1 MSHQQA
7 TRVLAIRHGETSW
20 NVDTRIQGKLDIGL
34 NDNGRK
40 QAERLGAAL
49 AKSQAQEPLNVISA
63 IYSSDLWRAYDTALS
78 ISKATGV
85 PVVADEGLRERGFGV
100 FEGKTFD
107 EIAQLWPDQ
116 SLRWRQRDPHFGD
129 ALLRETFGVPPTD
142 NVIRKWR
149 VNGDARTAGEFLPK
163 CVDVIAQRFVRSGRR
178 VGRFVFEAG
187 DRECRR
193 AWLCDIW
200 LFLLGFGGFWFS
212 RGRFCR
218 AWLFCFW
225 LSRSLFFGAWLIRVG
240 GHRDA
245 RDRGR
250 KAQATNQAACDVKTE
265 RSLSGHDICHSFIS

>member
-78 ISKATGV
+78 ISQATGV
-85 PVVADEGLRERGFGV
+85 PVVTDEGLRERGFGV

-116 SLRWRQRDPHFGD
+116 SLRWRQRDPHFCPEG
-129 ALLRETFGVPPTD
+129 
-142 NVIRKWR
+142 
-149 VNGDARTAGEFLPK
+149 GE
-163 CVDVIAQRFVRSGRR
+163 
-178 VGRFVFEAG
+178 
-187 DRECRR
+187 
-193 AWLCDIW
+193 
-200 LFLLGFGGFWFS
+200 
-212 RGRFCR
+212 
-218 AWLFCFW
+218 
-225 LSRSLFFGAWLIRVG
+225 SLTQF
-240 GHRDA
+240 
-245 RDRGR
+245 
-250 KAQATNQAACDVKTE
+250 TE
-265 RSLSGHDICHSFIS
+265 RILKASQALAAAHPGQQIALVAHGGVMDVLYRAATGQGIQAPRTWSLGNAVINRLLWTPAGFTLVGWNDAQHLEDAAMDEPVFLNT